1 MFQERIDEYFRASE
15 AKIIEDLSRLVA
27 VKSVKA
33 SALPGMP
40 FGKDLADALA
50 LALDIAQGMGFA
62 TQNIDN
68 YVGTIDL
75 NDQETKLGIL
85 CHLDVVGEGIGW
97 STPPFTAVAKDGL
110 VYGRGVCDDKGPSVA
125 ALYALKAVKDLGI
138 PLKYNARLI
147 LGTDEESGSSD
158 IRYYFERQK
167 APPYTFSPDGVFPV
181 TNVEKGGFQGTFSKA
196 WDPSDALPRV
206 LSVQGGYRTNVVPPQ
221 AEARVQGLTLDALKS
236 YCERAEQA
244 TGAKFVLSEADG
256 AVKIAVT
263 GKGEHASTPETGIN
277 AVTAVVT
284 LLASLPLAAS
294 DSARALQTI
303 ALLFPHGD
311 YYGQALGIAQSD
323 EISGPLTISFNIF
336 ELTATGCK
344 GTFDCRA
351 PLVATDATC
360 ADVIRAKM
368 AGLGFQLDG
377 HSYPG
382 HHTPADSEFVKTLLA
397 AYEQYTGLPGS
408 CTSTGG
414 GTYVHS
420 IEGGVCFGAVLPDFD
435 PKMHGADER
444 MRIQDLLTAAKI
456 FAQVIVDLCG

>member
-1 MFQERIDEYFRASE
+1 MFQERIDEYFRVSE
-15 AKIIEDLSRLVA
+15 TKIIEDLSRLVA

-33 SALPGMP
+33 DALPGMP

-50 LALDIAQGMGFA
+50 LALEMAQGMGFA
-62 TQNIDN
+62 IQNVDN
-68 YVGTIDL
+68 YVGVIDV
-75 NDQETKLGIL
+75 NDQETRLGIL

-97 STPPFTAVAKDGL
+97 STPPYTLVAKDGL
-110 VYGRGVCDDKGPSVA
+110 VYGRGVCDDKGPAVA

-158 IRYYFERQK
+158 IRYYFERHETP
-167 APPYTFSPDGVFPV
+167 ANTFSPDGVFPV
-181 TNVEKGGFQGTFSKA
+181 TNVEKGGFQGTFTKT
-196 WDPSDALPRV
+196 WDPSNALPRV
-206 LSVQGGYRTNVVPPQ
+206 LSVKGGYRTNVVPPQ
-221 AEARVQGLTLDALKS
+221 SEAIVQGLTLEALKS
-236 YCERAEQA
+236 YCERAEQT
-244 TGAKFVLSEADG
+244 TGAKFALSEEDG

-263 GKGEHASTPETGIN
+263 GKGEHASVPETGIN
-277 AVTAVVT
+277 AVTAVLT

-294 DSARALQTI
+294 DGAKALQTI
-303 ALLFPHGD
+303 ALLFSHGE

-336 ELTATGCK
+336 ELTPTGCK

-360 ADVIRAKM
+360 ADVIRARL

-382 HHTPADSEFVKTLLA
+382 HHTPGDSPFVKTLLA
-397 AYEQYTGLPGS
+397 AYEQYTGLSGG

-420 IEGGVCFGAVLPDFD
+420 IEGGVCFGAVMPDFD

-444 MRIQDLLTAAKI
+444 MRIQDLITAAKI